1 MLEISLIIFGARYIP
16 LAFCLFSLECKWFRY
31 LSLVGKRHM
40 KLMNI
45 CGWTIWATRNLEQKL
60 CLQNQIFGY
69 NLNVYLYLEIYV
81 YLAGDICLALAGDV
95 YLLLEIYISCW
106 RYISLAGNISSRMI
120 FTARYIPLGF
130 GFFSM
135 QIVRK

>member
-1 MLEISLIIFGARYIP
+1 
-16 LAFCLFSLECKWFRY
+16 
-31 LSLVGKRHM
+31 M

-45 CGWTIWATRNLEQKL
+45 CGWTILATRNLEQKL

-120 FTARYIPLGF
+120 FTATYIPLGL

-135 QIVRK
+135 QIVIK

>member
-1 MLEISLIIFGARYIP
+1 
-16 LAFCLFSLECKWFRY
+16 
-31 LSLVGKRHM
+31 
-40 KLMNI
+40 MNI
-45 CGWTIWATRNLEQKL
+45 SGWTIWATRNFELKW

-81 YLAGDICLALAGDV
+81 YLAGDICLALAGD
-95 YLLLEIYISCW
+95 LYISCW
-106 RYISLAGNISSRMI
+106 WYVSLAGDISSRMI